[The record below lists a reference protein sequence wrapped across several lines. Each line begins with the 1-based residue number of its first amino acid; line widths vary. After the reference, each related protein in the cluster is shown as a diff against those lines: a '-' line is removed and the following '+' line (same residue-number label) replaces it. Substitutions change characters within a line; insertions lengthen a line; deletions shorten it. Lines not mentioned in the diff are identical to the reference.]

1 MIKHLFKL
9 IWNKKKQNF
18 LLMTE
23 ILVSFMVIFA
33 VFTLLVYYYNNYK
46 KPMGFEYENVWA
58 VSYNNAYKTKS
69 SDSLVT
75 FYENLRQSIKALPQV
90 KEISFCSDNVP
101 FFQNRWSGGET
112 YNNIKVDNVNQYT
125 VE

>member
-23 ILVSFMVIFA
+23 ILVSFIVIFA

-46 KPMGFEYENVWA
+46 KPIGFEYENVWT
-58 VSYNNAYKTKS
+58 VSYNNAYNTKNT
-69 SDSLVT
+69 DSLVT
-75 FYENLRQSIKALPQV
+75 FYENLRQTIKAMPQV
-90 KEISFCSDNVP
+90 KDISFCSDNVP
-101 FFQNRWSGGET
+101 FFQNRWSGAAT
-112 YNNIKVDNVNQYT
+112 SNNVKVDN
-125 VE
+125 